1 MPQIFAKH
9 MSVKRSIALTS
20 ALVLALSSLL
30 FVAEASARAG
40 GGSSG
45 GSRGSRSYSAP
56 APRTPSQVSPSRP
69 TAPPSPMAPSPMQ
82 PPMPQRSGWGGML
95 GGLLVGGLLGSLLF
109 GGMGGGF
116 GQGMFGGLGLLELVL
131 IGGLVF
137 FAISWMRRRQSTS
150 AAGAPAYA
158 GGYGASSYGSSGY
171 GSSGYGSGGWQ
182 QPSASPGATLEAP
195 AEPSDLE
202 RGVGHIRQMDAQFD
216 PSAFGETATDIFF
229 KIQAAW
235 TNRDMGRVSD
245 LLTAEMRGVLQ
256 GQCDKLRSERRIN
269 RLENIAVR
277 QAVVTEA
284 WQEKGQ
290 DYATV
295 YFLASLVDYTTDESG
310 TQVVDGSRT
319 EPVKFEEYWTFTRP
333 VGPNPW
339 KLSAIQQ
346 SA

>member
-1 MPQIFAKH
+1 M
-9 MSVKRSIALTS
+9 KRSIAITS

-56 APRTPSQVSPSRP
+56 TSPSQVSPSRP
-69 TAPPSPMAPSPMQ
+69 TAPPSPVAPAPMQ
-82 PPMPQRSGWGGML
+82 APQRSGWGGML
-95 GGLLVGGLLGSLLF
+95 GGLLVGGLIGSLLF
-109 GGMGGGF
+109 GGLGHGMLGGI
-116 GQGMFGGLGLLELVL
+116 GLMEIVL
-131 IGGLVF
+131 IGGLIA
-137 FAISWMRRRQSTS
+137 FAIIWMRRRQ
-150 AAGAPAYA
+150 AAGAVGTPAYA
-158 GGYGASSYGSSGY
+158 GGYSGSGSS
-171 GSSGYGSGGWQ
+171 SGGWQ
-182 QPSASPGATLEAP
+182 PSGGSTYSGGGSSAAPAAMLDAP
-195 AEPSDLE
+195 AELSDLD

-216 PSAFGETATDIFF
+216 PAAFSESATDIFF

-235 TNRDMGRVSD
+235 TNRDMGRVTD
-245 LLTAEMRGVLQ
+245 LLTPEMRGVLQ
-256 GQCDKLRSERRIN
+256 AQCDKLRADRRIN

-277 QAVVTEA
+277 QAAVTEG

-290 DYATV
+290 DFVTV

-310 TQVVDGSRT
+310 AQVLDGSRT
-319 EPVKFEEYWTFTRP
+319 EPVKFEEYWTFARP

-346 SA
+346 PA

>member
-1 MPQIFAKH
+1 MR
-9 MSVKRSIALTS
+9 RSIAITS

-56 APRTPSQVSPSRP
+56 TSPSQVSPSRP
-69 TAPPSPMAPSPMQ
+69 TAPASPVAPAPMQ
-82 PPMPQRSGWGGML
+82 APQRSGWGGML
-95 GGLLVGGLLGSLLF
+95 GGLLVGGLIGSLLF
-109 GGMGGGF
+109 GGLGH
-116 GQGMFGGLGLLELVL
+116 GMFGGIGLMEIVL
-131 IGGLVF
+131 IGGLIV
-137 FAISWMRRRQSTS
+137 FAIVWMRRRQ
-150 AAGAPAYA
+150 AAGAVGTPAYA
-158 GGYGASSYGSSGY
+158 GGYSGSGSS
-171 GSSGYGSGGWQ
+171 SGGWQ
-182 QPSASPGATLEAP
+182 PSGGSTYSGGGSSAAPAAMLDAP
-195 AEPSDLE
+195 AELSDLD
-202 RGVGHIRQMDAQFD
+202 RGIGHIRQMDAQFD
-216 PSAFGETATDIFF
+216 PAAFSESATDMFF

-235 TNRDMGRVSD
+235 TNRDMGRVTD
-245 LLTAEMRGVLQ
+245 LLTPEMRGVLQ
-256 GQCDKLRSERRIN
+256 AQCDKLRADRRIN

-277 QAVVTEA
+277 QAAVTEG

-290 DYATV
+290 DFVTV

-310 TQVVDGSRT
+310 AQVLDGSRT

-346 SA
+346 PA